1 MKMEDTRIDRY
12 RSLGRAGNSSRRQAS
27 LSAYVAALG
36 TSRAR
41 KTQTIDAIR
50 FWAKAG

>member
-1 MKMEDTRIDRY
+1 MEDTRIDRY
-12 RSLGRAGNSSRRQAS
+12 RPLGRAGHPSGRQAS
-27 LSAYVAALG
+27 LCAYVAALG
-36 TSRAR
+36 TDRAR